1 MRSEVS
7 NYSSQGERVRSNTVT
22 LSPLSCNDLFWS
34 KQYVLAF
41 FIKIRFSPAQEVK
54 EEEIQNRTPKLFIAI
69 FKRCFKR
76 AH

>member
-1 MRSEVS
+1 MRCEVS

-41 FIKIRFSPAQEVK
+41 FIKVCFSPAQEVK
-54 EEEIQNRTPKLFIAI
+54 EDEIKPYSKIIYYRIQKML
-69 FKRCFKR
+69 
-76 AH
+76 